1 LFGLC
6 IEAGAL
12 IVNFVY
18 SVFKPAVVGHLYQK
32 LDLSSMYQRSEQVYY
47 SMYSFIIVI
56 AVLKAVLFYVVIELL
71 MKLDLSK
78 PFSDFVAQKITQ
90 ISYHAFSIGILSY
103 IARQTTKNL
112 SQHGYETDKLDSFWV
127 DSQAFIL
134 MAAVVYIIAAIFQKG
149 VELQN
154 ENELTV

>member
-1 LFGLC
+1 
-6 IEAGAL
+6 
-12 IVNFVY
+12 
-18 SVFKPAVVGHLYQK
+18 
-32 LDLSSMYQRSEQVYY
+32 
-47 SMYSFIIVI
+47 MYSFIIVI

-78 PFSDFVAQKITQ
+78 PFSDFVAKKITQ
-90 ISYHAFSIGILSY
+90 ISYHAFIIGILSY

-112 SQHGYETDKLDSFWV
+112 SQGGYETDQLDSFWV